1 MSPFLSE
8 THRLFYLLYL
18 LTLSSQ
24 SLLFSSSAVCLFTV
38 SLIQKK
44 VDVLR
49 EWLVYLLHSLWPS
62 CLAHHRWSL
71 ITCVTRRSGLR
82 GHEFVVFTEI
92 FFFLQ
97 NIFLLSV
104 LDEGREETFS
114 WCLLLPPHSIIFLL
128 EYFRK
133 SISEVTWA
141 SNSLGRPS
149 IKSRST
155 THFSISP
162 PHFHL
167 SWNSVLA
174 KGEQDWEPLSR
185 LGV

>member
-24 SLLFSSSAVCLFTV
+24 SLLFSSSVVLLVYCL

-44 VDVLR
+44 VNVTRVVTCVFTAFTL
-49 EWLVYLLHSLWPS
+49 
-62 CLAHHRWSL
+62 CLAHCRWSL
-71 ITCVTRRSGLR
+71 ITCLTRRNGLR

-92 FFFLQ
+92 FFLLQ
-97 NIFLLSV
+97 SIFLLSV
-104 LDEGREETFS
+104 LEEGREETFS

-133 SISEVTWA
+133 SISEVRWA

-155 THFSISP
+155 TCFSISP

-174 KGEQDWEPLSR
+174 KGE
-185 LGV
+185 